1 MGLPNLQTKVTPKG
15 IYCHRGLPAAVIQ
28 NGRGLSDGH
37 SRVFSISH
45 QVKSIFIY
53 KALNNENGKTCLMKA
68 LLNMND
74 KTRQIVTQMLS
85 FAEDRGFQKEL
96 VNAEFTSKY
105 YKGQTALHIAIERRH
120 EDIVKLLIQK
130 GADVNVKANGEFFR
144 NKETGFYFGETPLAL
159 AVCTKQKSIVDLLL
173 DHEEINLKE
182 TDQWGNTV
190 LHALVSMVDDSEDHY
205 LEAVYKAI
213 LEKYSEKYRKE
224 TLEHKTNGENL
235 TPVQLAA
242 KLGKRK
248 ILEYILSRELKDEKT
263 LHLSRKLTD
272 WVYGPLCSS
281 LYDLND
287 LDTSKKNSVLH
298 LIVYN
303 SKLSNRHEMLEFE
316 LLKTLLN
323 EKWKKFVSHMFY
335 IGLFIYF
342 IYNVILTLV
351 SYYRPYEDKFP
362 APLDLSGDIGRL
374 YLTGQV
380 FVFICA
386 IYLMLK
392 EKLVLSEWAD
402 LKSFLS
408 DEWFRISFW
417 LQAMLVILSSI
428 IYWIG
433 LREYL
438 ILLVLAMSLGWTNML
453 YYTRGFQSLG
463 IYSVMIQ
470 KVILNDVLKFLLIYV
485 LFLLGYG
492 VALASLVKVCSD
504 ENECSPYSS
513 FQSTVLELFKLT
525 LGLGDLELQKHS
537 LYPELFLALL
547 VLYVLLTFRA
557 RTILNLEGS
566 LLKFPRKLRPEFLSK
581 RLEMGEVFKL
591 FDTDKRYFRLNDL
604 DWDVFNKKITR
615 INEDPGKNQKLV
627 LWNFTHL
634 VYREFQVPTEKMSE
648 VPE

>member
-1 MGLPNLQTKVTPKG
+1 
-15 IYCHRGLPAAVIQ
+15 
-28 NGRGLSDGH
+28 
-37 SRVFSISH
+37 
-45 QVKSIFIY
+45 
-53 KALNNENGKTCLMKA
+53 
-68 LLNMND
+68 
-74 KTRQIVTQMLS
+74 
-85 FAEDRGFQKEL
+85 
-96 VNAEFTSKY
+96 
-105 YKGQTALHIAIERRH
+105 GQTALHIAIERRH

-144 NKETGFYFGETPLAL
+144 NKETGFYFGIGETPLAL

-351 SYYRPYEDKFP
+351 SYYRPYEDKVPTTKSDVCRTNLKFNFQGEKQENY
-362 APLDLSGDIGRL
+362 SFRCDIGRL

-392 EKLVLSEWAD
+392 EVRNLLSKKDKNYQTQA
-402 LKSFLS
+402 LL
-408 DEWFRISFW
+408 ISQSCFQLTSW

-485 LFLLGYG
+485 
-492 VALASLVKVCSD
+492 
-504 ENECSPYSS
+504 
-513 FQSTVLELFKLT
+513 
-525 LGLGDLELQKHS
+525 
-537 LYPELFLALL
+537 
-547 VLYVLLTFRA
+547 
-557 RTILNLEGS
+557 
-566 LLKFPRKLRPEFLSK
+566 
-581 RLEMGEVFKL
+581 
-591 FDTDKRYFRLNDL
+591 
-604 DWDVFNKKITR
+604 
-615 INEDPGKNQKLV
+615 
-627 LWNFTHL
+627 
-634 VYREFQVPTEKMSE
+634 
-648 VPE
+648 